1 MWLTANI
8 ETQCFRPLHTER
20 GFVRAG
26 PDSLYRRGE
35 AVGLYERLLEE
46 KRFLEEADT
55 EEDREERRRARKMS
69 AYIGRQRKVMS
80 AGGYV
85 TAEELRE
92 EEEKRMQELRMLE
105 GFVIRGASGLASG
118 YAYGALRNKYRKE
131 YLQLCRIWG
140 KWA

>member
-1 MWLTANI
+1 M
-8 ETQCFRPLHTER
+8 
-20 GFVRAG
+20 
-26 PDSLYRRGE
+26 
-35 AVGLYERLLEE
+35 GLYERLLEE

-118 YAYGALRNKYRKE
+118 YAYGALRNKYRAE